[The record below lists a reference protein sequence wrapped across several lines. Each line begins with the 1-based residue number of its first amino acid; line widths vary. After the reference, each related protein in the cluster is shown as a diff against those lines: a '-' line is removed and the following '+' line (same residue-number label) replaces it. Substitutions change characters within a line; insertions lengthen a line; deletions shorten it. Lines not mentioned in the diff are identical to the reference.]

1 MTRVLEG
8 VRVVEIAS
16 WTFVPA
22 AGAALADWGA
32 QVIKVEDVR
41 FGDPARALVLAN
53 LTRENARVDRD
64 YMMEIGNRGKR
75 SIGLD
80 LRTARGREILAELIG
95 SADVFL
101 TNWLPAARRRLKID
115 VDHVREMNP
124 GIIYARGSGLGPLGA
139 EAEKGG
145 FDATSYMAR
154 GGVAYAATPEGS
166 ARPIDQSPALG
177 DLSGGITLAGS
188 IAAALYKRAV
198 TGEPSVVDVSLLS
211 QAVWTVAPDIM
222 AADLHDIDRINTAVP
237 AEAPNPAAT
246 KYQTRD
252 GRWIQLMLLQ
262 PDRHWASFT
271 RRIGRPD
278 LAEDERF
285 VPSSNLFANNVT
297 AIEELALTFSEHDLA
312 HWTKLLEDEEAVW
325 SVVATP
331 NEILADPQ
339 ARANGYFITNVD
351 EAGDE
356 YTVVSNPAQFDGV
369 PPSPSR
375 APEHGEHTEE
385 ILLEIGRDWDDIAAL
400 KDEGVVL

>member
-312 HWTKLLEDEEAVW
+312 HWTKLLED
-325 SVVATP
+325 
-331 NEILADPQ
+331 
-339 ARANGYFITNVD
+339 
-351 EAGDE
+351 
-356 YTVVSNPAQFDGV
+356 
-369 PPSPSR
+369 
-375 APEHGEHTEE
+375 
-385 ILLEIGRDWDDIAAL
+385 
-400 KDEGVVL
+400 